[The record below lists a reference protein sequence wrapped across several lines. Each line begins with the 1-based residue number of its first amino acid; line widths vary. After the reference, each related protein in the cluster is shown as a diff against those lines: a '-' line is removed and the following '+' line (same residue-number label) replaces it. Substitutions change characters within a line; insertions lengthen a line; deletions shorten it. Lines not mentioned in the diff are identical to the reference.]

1 MFYFSI
7 EKNGPIKTAL
17 IHKSY
22 NKKQN
27 NERLEFLGDVILSSI
42 VSETLYYRN
51 KNDDEGKL
59 SKKREGI
66 VSRRN
71 LNEKAKSV
79 FKKEWLK
86 HKAKNITDNMYG
98 DFLEALIGGIYLE
111 KGYEKTK
118 EFVLKNIIDK
128 KTKNIPNQQDYK
140 GRLIYLLNK
149 ENKKVN
155 FVKTDHRGP
164 DHKRLHKVELIIDGE
179 SQMTEWAS
187 SLKEAERKLS
197 KAAFLKRYENISHN

>member
-1 MFYFSI
+1 MFNFSI

-17 IHKSY
+17 KHKSY
-22 NKKQN
+22 SKKHN
-27 NERLEFLGDVILSSI
+27 NERLEFLGDAILSGI
-42 VSETLYYRN
+42 VSETLFYSN
-51 KNDDEGKL
+51 KNDDEGSL

-66 VSRRN
+66 VSRKN
-71 LNEKAKSV
+71 LNKKAKSV
-79 FKKEWLK
+79 FKEEWLK
-86 HKAKNITDNMYG
+86 HKTKNITDNMYG

-128 KTKNIPNQQDYK
+128 TTKNIPKQEDFK
-140 GRLIYLLNK
+140 GKLIYLLNK

-155 FVKTDHRGP
+155 FVKTDQRGP
-164 DHKRLHKVELIIDGE
+164 DHKRLHKVELMIDGE
-179 SQMTEWAS
+179 SQMTEWAP

-197 KAAFLKRYENISHN
+197 KAVFLKLYENSTHN

>member
-1 MFYFSI
+1 LFNFSI

-17 IHKSY
+17 KHKSY
-22 NKKQN
+22 SKKNN

-59 SKKREGI
+59 SKKRESI
-66 VSRRN
+66 VSRKN
-71 LNEKAKSV
+71 LNQKAKSV
-79 FKKEWLK
+79 FKEGWLK
-86 HKAKNITDNMYG
+86 HKTKNITNNMYG

-128 KTKNIPNQQDYK
+128 TTKKIPKQEDFK
-140 GRLIYLLNK
+140 GKLIYLLNK

-164 DHKRLHKVELIIDGE
+164 DHDRLHKVELMIDGE
-179 SQMTEWAS
+179 SQMTEWAPS
-187 SLKEAERKLS
+187 FKEAERKLS
-197 KAAFLKRYENISHN
+197 KAVFLKLYEKSTHN

>member
-1 MFYFSI
+1 MFDFSI
-7 EKNGPIKTAL
+7 KKRGPIKAAL
-17 IHKSY
+17 HHKSY
-22 NKKQN
+22 NKEHN
-27 NERLEFLGDVILSSI
+27 NERLEFLGDAILSSI
-42 VSETLYYRN
+42 VSETLYFRN
-51 KNDDEGKL
+51 KNDDEGEL
-59 SKKREGI
+59 SKKRESI
-66 VSRRN
+66 VSRKN

-79 FKKEWLK
+79 FKQEWLK

-111 KGYEKTK
+111 KGYKKTK

-128 KTKNIPNQQDYK
+128 KTKSTPKQEDYK

-164 DHKRLHKVELIIDGE
+164 DHDRLHKVELMIDGE

-197 KAAFLKRYENISHN
+197 KAVFLKFYENSTHN

>member
-1 MFYFSI
+1 MFNFSI

-17 IHKSY
+17 KHKSY
-22 NKKQN
+22 SKKHN
-27 NERLEFLGDVILSSI
+27 NERLEFLGDAILSGI
-42 VSETLYYRN
+42 VSETLFYSN
-51 KNDDEGKL
+51 KNDDEGSL

-66 VSRRN
+66 VSRKN
-71 LNEKAKSV
+71 LNKKAKSV
-79 FKKEWLK
+79 FKEEWLK
-86 HKAKNITDNMYG
+86 HKTKNITDNMYG

-128 KTKNIPNQQDYK
+128 TTKNIPKQEDFK
-140 GRLIYLLNK
+140 GKLIYLLNK

-155 FVKTDHRGP
+155 FVKTDQRGP
-164 DHKRLHKVELIIDGE
+164 DHKRLHKVELMIDGE

-197 KAAFLKRYENISHN
+197 KAVFLKLYENSTHN

>member
-7 EKNGPIKTAL
+7 EKNGPIKIAL
-17 IHKSY
+17 NHKSY

-66 VSRRN
+66 VSRKN

-128 KTKNIPNQQDYK
+128 KTKNTPKQQDYK

-164 DHKRLHKVELIIDGE
+164 DHNRLHKVELIIDGE